1 MDGRSGGAPARAA
14 PGLVAVV
21 VTHNRLA
28 QLRVT
33 LGRLLDSPAGVL
45 AGVVVVD
52 NLSGDGTGDWLA
64 GQGDPRLV
72 VLRPDRNL
80 GGAGGFEAGMRLAV
94 DRFDPDWLVVMDDDA
109 RPHPGTLAA
118 FAAMDRTGWDALAA
132 AVHYPGG
139 AVCGMNRPYRNPFR
153 APPGLLARRVGGGG
167 AGAHLGPADYA
178 PGAAVQPVDGAS
190 FVGLFLSRGAIARA
204 GYPDGRLFLYADD
217 GLYTLG
223 LTQGGGA
230 LGFAPGLGFEHDCS
244 TFAGTPGRFTP
255 LWKVYYYHRNMLMFQ
270 RRAAGAWFWP
280 ALLVVVPK
288 WLVRVRAHPGQRR
301 AFLRLMALALAD
313 GLRGRVGRPHAEVL
327 ARAGQA

>member
-132 AVHYPGG
+132 AVHYPGWRGLRHEPALSQPVPRPAGPAG
-139 AVCGMNRPYRNPFR
+139 AAGGRGRGGR
-153 APPGLLARRVGGGG
+153 ASWPGGLCAGGGRCNRWTARPLSG
-167 AGAHLGPADYA
+167 CSCRAA
-178 PGAAVQPVDGAS
+178 P
-190 FVGLFLSRGAIARA
+190 SRGRA
-204 GYPDGRLFLYADD
+204 TP
-217 GLYTLG
+217 T
-223 LTQGGGA
+223 GGCFFMPMT
-230 LGFAPGLGFEHDCS
+230 GFIPWG
-244 TFAGTPGRFTP
+244 
-255 LWKVYYYHRNMLMFQ
+255 
-270 RRAAGAWFWP
+270 
-280 ALLVVVPK
+280 
-288 WLVRVRAHPGQRR
+288 
-301 AFLRLMALALAD
+301 
-313 GLRGRVGRPHAEVL
+313 
-327 ARAGQA
+327 